1 MATLCTIT
9 ALWRLAVRFQINI
22 WLGFCDWLMLAG
34 VVLNFLSCVPYAVLA
49 AKSGQGRLM
58 QDPWWLEPGRTSNEL
73 RYIFITQCLNVYAM
87 FLVKSS
93 ICAYLMNLGFGRG
106 YRGFIWVSIVV
117 VVACNFIMM
126 LILHFASCR
135 PFYSRWDDSID
146 GKCWPEVVG
155 KTLIYVD
162 IASNIFTN
170 LIFAAAPV
178 VYLRRVQLSK
188 QAEWGARII
197 FLFALV
203 EIGLSIAKIPMTMK
217 FLHSDESIWDAV
229 DLSICSINE
238 VCVGII
244 IANLP
249 PLRRTILGFFSKLI
263 PESYSTSLGK
273 HTSQYTASRGSQH
286 TSKSHAERETI
297 ADNESECCI
306 LELNKRPQSSGIM
319 KTTHVMI
326 QNGAA
331 HSNEV
336 HTVKEH
342 V

>member
-1 MATLCTIT
+1 
-9 ALWRLAVRFQINI
+9 
-22 WLGFCDWLMLAG
+22 
-34 VVLNFLSCVPYAVLA
+34 
-49 AKSGQGRLM
+49 
-58 QDPWWLEPGRTSNEL
+58 
-73 RYIFITQCLNVYAM
+73 
-87 FLVKSS
+87 
-93 ICAYLMNLGFGRG
+93 
-106 YRGFIWVSIVV
+106 
-117 VVACNFIMM
+117 MM
-126 LILHFASCR
+126 LVLHFASCR
-135 PFYSRWDDSID
+135 PFYSRWDASIH

-155 KTLIYVD
+155 EALIYVY

-188 QAEWGARII
+188 QAQWGARII

-217 FLHSDESIWDAV
+217 FLDSEESIWDAV

-249 PLRRTILGFFSKLI
+249 PLRRTILGSFSKFI
-263 PESYSTSLGK
+263 PESYATGLGK

-286 TSKSHAERETI
+286 TSKSQAERETI
-297 ADNESECCI
+297 ADDESECCI

-319 KTTHVMI
+319 KTTHVLI
-326 QNGAA
+326 QNGEA